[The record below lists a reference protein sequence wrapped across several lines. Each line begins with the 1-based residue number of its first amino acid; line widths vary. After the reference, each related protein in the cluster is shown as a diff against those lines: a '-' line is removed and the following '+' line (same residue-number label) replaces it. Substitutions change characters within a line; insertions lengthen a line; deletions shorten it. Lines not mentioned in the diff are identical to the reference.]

1 MDFVLYRLQTYFS
14 GWNLNDFL
22 TQAATDRGELLYSL
36 WFPKLHQL
44 SSYIL
49 ILAFESITLYIVLL
63 PLNLTV
69 MVDGL
74 STNCNL

>member
-49 ILAFESITLYIVLL
+49 ILAFESITLYCAVAFKSHCYGWRA
-63 PLNLTV
+63 LNQL
-69 MVDGL
+69 
-74 STNCNL
+74 